1 MACGCVKNQCNK
13 CGKDFLADYESVCP
27 VCKKADCGSPQLYEG
42 WRDARK
48 ELPPIINE
56 VYWIYDKEGSMGTAH
71 YLGEG
76 IFGGWPDVIAW
87 MPLPSPPAFV

>member
-1 MACGCVKNQCNK
+1 MPEANAC
-13 CGKDFLADYESVCP
+13 
-27 VCKKADCGSPQLYEG
+27 PQLYEG
-42 WRDARK
+42 WWDARK